1 MFPRIRP
8 GAAVV
13 AALVLGGCGSE
24 RRADAPPA
32 ESPPADAPAATPA
45 AATPEI
51 LTVTATDYK
60 FDAPDQIPAGLVTI
74 QLVNRGPS
82 PHHVQLLRLGE
93 GKTLADFQAA
103 MQKGQMPMWA
113 MPAGGPNPSAVGGT
127 STVRMPLE
135 AGDYVMVCFIP
146 DTAGV
151 PHVAHGMFRPLRVT
165 PAVVAASASTADT
178 ASDVQMTLVDYDF
191 KLSGPISPGHHV
203 VRVTNAAKQP
213 HEFVFVQLEPHKT
226 PLDFAHWGEHQVGPA
241 PGTMHGGISAIM
253 PGTVAYVPVDLPAG
267 DYALVCFIPDVKDG
281 KAHYV
286 HGMAKRIKIG

>member
-1 MFPRIRP
+1 MLSRIRP

-32 ESPPADAPAATPA
+32 ETPPSAAATP

-51 LTVTATDYK
+51 LTVTASDYK

-82 PHHVQLLRLGE
+82 PHHVQLLRLAE
-93 GKTLADFQAA
+93 GKTPADFQAA
-103 MQKGQMPMWA
+103 LQKGENPMWA
-113 MPAGGPNPSAVGGT
+113 MPAGGPNPSEVGGT
-127 STVRMPLE
+127 SEVRMPLE
-135 AGDYVMVCFIP
+135 AGEYVMVCFIP

-165 PAVVAASASTADT
+165 PAVVAASASAADS
-178 ASDVQMTLVDYDF
+178 AADVQMTLVDYDF
-191 KLSGPISPGHHV
+191 KLSGPVSAGRHV

-213 HEFVFVQLEPHKT
+213 HEFVFVKLGPGKG
-226 PLDFAHWGEHQVGPA
+226 PLDFARWGEHQVGPA

-253 PGTVAYVPVDLPAG
+253 PGTVAYVPVDRPAG
-267 DYALVCFIPDVKDG
+267 DYALLCFIPDMKDG
-281 KAHYV
+281 KPHYSL
-286 HGMAKRIKIG
+286 GMAKRIKIG

>member
-24 RRADAPPA
+24 RRADAPSA
-32 ESPPADAPAATPA
+32 EKPLADAPAAAPA
-45 AATPEI
+45 ATTPEV
-51 LTVTATDYK
+51 LTVTASDYK
-60 FDAPDQIPAGLVTI
+60 FEAPDQIPAGLVTI
-74 QLVNRGPS
+74 QLVNKGPS

-103 MQKGQMPMWA
+103 MQKGQMPTWA
-113 MPAGGPNPSAVGGT
+113 MPAGGPNPSAVGAT
-127 STVRMPLE
+127 SEVRMPLE

-165 PAVVAASASTADT
+165 PAEVAASASAADT
-178 ASDVQMTLVDYDF
+178 AADVQMTLVDYDF
-191 KLSGPISPGHHV
+191 KLSGPISAGHHV

-226 PLDFAHWGEHQVGPA
+226 PLDFARWGEHQVGPA

-267 DYALVCFIPDVKDG
+267 DYALLCFIPDAKDG
-281 KAHYV
+281 KAHYI
-286 HGMAKRIKIG
+286 HGMAKRIKVG

>member
-32 ESPPADAPAATPA
+32 DTPSATPA
-45 AATPEI
+45 AAAPEI
-51 LTVTATDYK
+51 LTVTASDYK
-60 FDAPDQIPAGLVTI
+60 FDAPDQIPAGMVTV

-93 GKTLADFQAA
+93 GKTVADFQAA
-103 MQKGQMPMWA
+103 LQKGEMPMWA
-113 MPAGGPNPSAVGGT
+113 MPAGGPNPPEVGGT
-127 STVRMPLE
+127 SEVRMPLD
-135 AGDYVMVCFIP
+135 AGEYVMVCFIP

-151 PHVAHGMFRPLRVT
+151 PHMAHGMVRPLKVT
-165 PAVVAASASTADT
+165 PASGAAASTSDTTAD
-178 ASDVQMTLVDYDF
+178 VEMTLVDYDF
-191 KLSGPISPGHHV
+191 KLSGPLSPGRHV
-203 VRVTNAAKQP
+203 IRVSNNAKQP
-213 HEFVFVQLEPHKT
+213 HEVVFVRLAPNKT
-226 PLDFAHWGEHQVGPA
+226 PQDFARWGEHQVGPA
-241 PGTMHGGISAIM
+241 PGTLHGGISGIM

-267 DYALVCFIPDVKDG
+267 DYALLCFIPDTKDG
-281 KAHYV
+281 KAHFT

>member
-1 MFPRIRP
+1 MFSRIRP

-32 ESPPADAPAATPA
+32 DAPAANAPPA

-51 LTVTATDYK
+51 LTVTASDYK
-60 FDAPDQIPAGLVTI
+60 FDAPDQIPAGLVTV

-93 GKTLADFQAA
+93 GKTAADFQAA
-103 MQKGQMPMWA
+103 VQKGQLPTWA
-113 MPAGGPNPSAVGGT
+113 MPAGGPNPPEVGGT
-127 STVRMPLE
+127 SEVRMPLE
-135 AGDYVMVCFIP
+135 AGEYVMVCFIP

-151 PHVAHGMFRPLRVT
+151 PHMAHGMVRPLRVT
-165 PAVVAASASTADT
+165 PASGAAASTADT
-178 ASDVQMTLVDYDF
+178 TADLEMTLVDYDF
-191 KLSGPISPGHHV
+191 KLSGPISPGRHV
-203 VRVTNAAKQP
+203 VRVTNSAKQP
-213 HEFVFVQLEPHKT
+213 HEFVFVRLQPSKG
-226 PLDFAHWGEHQVGPA
+226 PLDFARWGEHQVGPA

-267 DYALVCFIPDVKDG
+267 DYALICFIPDVKDG
-281 KAHYV
+281 KPHYT